1 MRRANPRHSNEGNLR
16 QSFEY
21 PLPCESRWGGAFVT
35 SSTGGVSGRSSCT
48 RHLPFDNRSE
58 PIGKLA
64 NGGPSRTRTYD
75 QGIMSHRMTLRGH
88 VSLGEGRQ
96 KYNRANLLLTL
107 SFCQFCKSGYDWG
120 LYRQCTYRTPPL
132 LRMPKPGSQVLVPL
146 LIKLGACLKRRT
158 RRAMEPFFVRTLA
171 LKALFRCFGPKRG

>member
-1 MRRANPRHSNEGNLR
+1 
-16 QSFEY
+16 
-21 PLPCESRWGGAFVT
+21 
-35 SSTGGVSGRSSCT
+35 
-48 RHLPFDNRSE
+48 
-58 PIGKLA
+58 
-64 NGGPSRTRTYD
+64 
-75 QGIMSHRMTLRGH
+75 MTLRGH